1 MQIELIGCTGAGKSS
16 LAGGILLAA
25 EGGAVELS
33 MAYEYVLGQWRL
45 QWLKSRL
52 ARTLLLDV
60 ASLLACVAS
69 WHQHQ
74 DYLRFALRIVRSLPI
89 GWFERANLTRNV
101 LKKVGIHEIVRR
113 CSSEKDMVFVDEG
126 TLQSAHY
133 LFVHVSA
140 EAAAE
145 DVERF
150 AKLVPL
156 PDIAVYVT
164 QSERELV
171 ERTLRRGHARIRNP
185 SRETV
190 QLFVGRAIATLDRVW
205 QEAVAAGRMSMV
217 ERGEGVV
224 IGACRQDEA
233 VRRAQTMI
241 RAGMDAGYRSNAEG
255 PSGFSTPAWP
265 AQVMTILKRR
275 PGRADPPGQL

>member
-140 EAAAE
+140 QAAAE

-150 AKLVPL
+150 ARLVPL
-156 PDIAVYVT
+156 PDVAVYVT

-190 QLFVGRAIATLDRVW
+190 ELFVTRAVATFDRVW
-205 QEAVAAGRMSMV
+205 QEAVVAGRMSMV
-217 ERGEGVV
+217 ERGGGLV
-224 IGACRQDEA
+224 IGARRIDEA
-233 VRRAQTMI
+233 VRRAQIVI
-241 RAGMDAGYRSNAEG
+241 RAGMDTGYRSNAAG
-255 PSGFSTPAWP
+255 PSGFSPPALAGP
-265 AQVMTILKRR
+265 VMAILKRR
-275 PGRADPPGQL
+275 PKRPASRGQL